1 MGSTQS
7 ELLWGLEADESA
19 RVAALGTRASF
30 AGGATLFDLGSDADT
45 VYVLERGRIAL
56 TLPVQVGG
64 RQEDIL
70 VEERQA
76 GQTVGWSALIPPHR
90 FTLKATALV
99 ETEALAFLRP
109 ALQDLFA
116 AEPAVG
122 YAVTRNLA
130 AVIGHRLTVFQ
141 AMWMREMQRIIDART
156 A

>member
-1 MGSTQS
+1 MSIGQP
-7 ELLWGLEADESA
+7 EFLWGLPPDESA
-19 RVAALGTRASF
+19 RVASLGTRAHF
-30 AGGATLFDLGSDADT
+30 AGGATLFDLGADAET

-56 TLPVQVGG
+56 TLPVAVSG

-99 ETEALAFLRP
+99 ETEALAFPRG
-109 ALQDLFA
+109 ALLDLFA
-116 AEPAVG
+116 ANPAVG
-122 YAVTRNLA
+122 YTVTRNLA

-141 AMWMREMQRIIDART
+141 AMWMREMQRMIDART

>member
-1 MGSTQS
+1 MSMGQS
-7 ELLWGLEADESA
+7 ELLWGLPADDSA
-19 RVAALGTRASF
+19 RVTALGARIRF
-30 AGGATLFDLGSDADT
+30 AGGATIFDLGSEADT
-45 VYVLERGRIAL
+45 LYVLERGRVAL

-90 FTLKATALV
+90 FTLKASALV
-99 ETEALAFLRP
+99 ETEALAFPRA
-109 ALQDLFA
+109 ALLELFS

-141 AMWMREMQRIIDART
+141 AMWMREVQRMIDART

>member
-1 MGSTQS
+1 MAIGQS
-7 ELLWGLEADESA
+7 EFLWGLPPGDAA
-19 RVAALGTRASF
+19 RVESLGTPVHFES
-30 AGGATLFDLGSDADT
+30 GATVFELGTSAET

-90 FTLKATALV
+90 FTLKAAALV
-99 ETEALAFLRP
+99 ETEAVAFPRT
-109 ALQDLFA
+109 ALLDLFTA
-116 AEPAVG
+116 NPTIG

-141 AMWMREMQRIIDART
+141 TMWTREMQRMIDART